1 MKHILWLTVLF
12 VFIPISMT
20 VANPY
25 QEEPTMS
32 FAIKIPHEITR
43 DYLYNED
50 PEKCL
55 VPLEIIPLGY
65 GKAGLVPFVTVA
77 EKRQIFET
85 GNREGIIVRVEA
97 LMCLCENHHNNRVV
111 IIRALDEKGVMQLI
125 WTNPDVLKNKKEDT
139 DDKPRATR
147 V

>member
-12 VFIPISMT
+12 VFIPISMA

-25 QEEPTMS
+25 QEEPTMR

-55 VPLEIIPLGY
+55 VPLEIIPLGH
-65 GKAGLVPFVTVA
+65 GGIGVVPFVTVA
-77 EKRQIFET
+77 ERKQIVET
-85 GNREGIIVRVEA
+85 GKYPEGIEIKVEA
-97 LMCLCENHHNNRVV
+97 LICLCKNYHNNRIV
-111 IIRALDEKGVMQLI
+111 IIRALDENGVMQQV
-125 WTNPDVLKNKKEDT
+125 WTNPDVLKNKKEEGN
-139 DDKPRATR
+139 DKRQTR